1 MAVQILIV
9 AFMSAVLNLRSH
21 RVEGWAIAV
30 GGECQGFSKLMGAT

>member
-21 RVEGWAIAV
+21 RVENQAIEA
-30 GGECQGFSKLMGAT
+30 GGECQGFSKLMGTT